1 MITLDTHALV
11 CWLSGRKSLSRG
23 AREAIDKEL
32 NGGEILISSISALEV
47 ADLVESGQLVLS
59 MDTPSW
65 LATVASIEGVR
76 IVPVD
81 AEIAFRAARLSP
93 TLPANQRII
102 VATART
108 FGGALVTQNAE
119 VRALT
124 HVETIW

>member
-11 CWLSGRKSLSRG
+11 CWLSGRKSLSKT
-23 AREAIDKEL
+23 ARDAIEKEL

-108 FGGALVTQNAE
+108 FGGPLVTQNTK

-124 HVETIW
+124 HVETLW

>member
-11 CWLSGRKSLSRG
+11 CWLSGRKSLSKM
-23 AREAIDKEL
+23 AREAIEKEL
-32 NGGEILISSISALEV
+32 NGGEILISAISALEV
-47 ADLVESGQLVLS
+47 SDLVESGQLVLS

-65 LATVASIEGVR
+65 LATVASIECVR

-81 AEIAFRAARLSP
+81 AEIAFRAARLSS
-93 TLPANQRII
+93 TLSSNQRII

-108 FGGALVTQNAE
+108 FGGSLVTQNPK

-124 HVETIW
+124 HVETMW

>member
-11 CWLSGRKSLSRG
+11 CWLSGRKSLSKM
-23 AREAIDKEL
+23 ALEAIEKEL
-32 NGGEILISSISALEV
+32 DGGEILISAISALEV
-47 ADLVESGQLVLS
+47 SDLVESGQLLLS

-93 TLPANQRII
+93 TLPSNQRII

-108 FGGALVTQNAE
+108 FGGSLVTQNPK

>member
-11 CWLSGRKSLSRG
+11 CWLSGRKSLG
-23 AREAIDKEL
+23 KMAREAIEKEL
-32 NGGEILISSISALEV
+32 NGGEILISAISALEV
-47 ADLVESGQLVLS
+47 SDLVESGQLILS

-93 TLPANQRII
+93 TLPSNQRII

-108 FGGALVTQNAE
+108 FGGPLVTQNPK

>member
-1 MITLDTHALV
+1 MITLDTNALV
-11 CWLSGRKSLSRG
+11 CWLSGRRSLSKA
-23 AREAIDKEL
+23 ARDAIEKEL

-47 ADLVESGQLVLS
+47 ADLVEGGRLVLS

-93 TLPANQRII
+93 SIPTNQRII

-108 FGGALVTQNAE
+108 FGGALVTQNAK

>member
-11 CWLSGRKSLSRG
+11 CWLSGRKSLSRC

-47 ADLVESGQLVLS
+47 ADLVASGQLVLS

-81 AEIAFRAARLSP
+81 AEIAFRAASLP
-93 TLPANQRII
+93 ATLPANQRII

-108 FGGALVTQNAE
+108 FGGALVTHDAK

-124 HVETIW
+124 QVETIW

>member
-11 CWLSGRKSLSRG
+11 CWLSGRKSLSRA
-23 AREAIDKEL
+23 AREAIEKEL
-32 NGGEILISSISALEV
+32 NGGEILISAISALEV
-47 ADLVESGQLVLS
+47 SDLVESGQLVLS

-93 TLPANQRII
+93 TLPSNQRII

-108 FGGALVTQNAE
+108 FGGSLVTQNSS

>member
-11 CWLSGRKSLSRG
+11 CWLSGRKSLSKT
-23 AREAIDKEL
+23 ARDAIEKEL

-93 TLPANQRII
+93 TLPSNQRII

-108 FGGALVTQNAE
+108 FGGALVTQNAK

-124 HVETIW
+124 HVETLW

>member
-11 CWLSGRKSLSRG
+11 CWLSGRKSLSRA
-23 AREAIDKEL
+23 AREAIEKEL
-32 NGGEILISSISALEV
+32 NGGEILISAISALEV
-47 ADLVESGQLVLS
+47 SDLVESGHLVLS

-93 TLPANQRII
+93 TLPSNQRII

-108 FGGALVTQNAE
+108 FGGSLVTQNSG

>member
-1 MITLDTHALV
+1 MITLDTYALV
-11 CWLSGRKSLSRG
+11 CWLSGRRSLSKA
-23 AREAIDKEL
+23 ARDAIEREL

-47 ADLVESGQLVLS
+47 ADLVEGGKLVLS

-93 TLPANQRII
+93 TLPSNQRII

-108 FGGALVTQNAE
+108 YGGALVTQNTK

>member
-11 CWLSGRKSLSRG
+11 CWLSGRKFLSKM
-23 AREAIDKEL
+23 ARDAIEKEL

-47 ADLVESGQLVLS
+47 SDLVESGQLVLS

-81 AEIAFRAARLSP
+81 AEIAFRAARLAP
-93 TLPANQRII
+93 TLPSNQRII

-108 FGGALVTQNAE
+108 FGGALVTQNPK
-119 VRALT
+119 VRSLT

>member
-11 CWLSGRKSLSRG
+11 CWLSGRKSLSKM
-23 AREAIDKEL
+23 AREAIEKEL
-32 NGGEILISSISALEV
+32 NGGEILISAISALEIS
-47 ADLVESGQLVLS
+47 DLVESGQLVLS

-93 TLPANQRII
+93 TLPSNQRII

-108 FGGALVTQNAE
+108 FGGSLVTQNPR

>member
-11 CWLSGRKSLSRG
+11 CWLSGRKSLSRA
-23 AREAIDKEL
+23 AREAIEKEL
-32 NGGEILISSISALEV
+32 SGGEILISAISALEV
-47 ADLVESGQLVLS
+47 SDLVESGQLVLS

-93 TLPANQRII
+93 TLPSNQRII

-108 FGGALVTQNAE
+108 FGGSLVTQNSS

-124 HVETIW
+124 HVETSW

>member
-11 CWLSGRKSLSRG
+11 CWLSGRRSLSKM
-23 AREAIDKEL
+23 AREAIEKEL
-32 NGGEILISSISALEV
+32 NGGEILISAISALEV
-47 ADLVESGQLVLS
+47 SDLVESGQLVLS

-81 AEIAFRAARLSP
+81 TEIAFRAARLSP
-93 TLPANQRII
+93 TLLSNQRII

-108 FGGALVTQNAE
+108 FGGALVTQNPK

>member
-11 CWLSGRKSLSRG
+11 CWLSGRKSLSKT
-23 AREAIDKEL
+23 ARDAIEKEL

-93 TLPANQRII
+93 TLPSNQRII

-108 FGGALVTQNAE
+108 FGGALVTQNAK
-119 VRALT
+119 VRVLT
-124 HVETIW
+124 HVETLW

>member
-11 CWLSGRKSLSRG
+11 CWLSGRKSLSRS
-23 AREAIDKEL
+23 AREAIDREL

-47 ADLVESGQLVLS
+47 AELVESGQLVLS

-81 AEIAFRAARLSP
+81 AEIAFRAASLSA
-93 TLPANQRII
+93 TLPAHQRII

-108 FGGALVTQNAE
+108 FGGALVTQDAK

>member
-1 MITLDTHALV
+1 MITLDTNALV
-11 CWLSGRKSLSRG
+11 CWLSGRKSLSKT
-23 AREAIDKEL
+23 ARDAIEKEL

-47 ADLVESGQLVLS
+47 ADLVENGQLVLS

-93 TLPANQRII
+93 SLPANQRII

-108 FGGALVTQNAE
+108 FGGALVTQNTK

-124 HVETIW
+124 HVETLW